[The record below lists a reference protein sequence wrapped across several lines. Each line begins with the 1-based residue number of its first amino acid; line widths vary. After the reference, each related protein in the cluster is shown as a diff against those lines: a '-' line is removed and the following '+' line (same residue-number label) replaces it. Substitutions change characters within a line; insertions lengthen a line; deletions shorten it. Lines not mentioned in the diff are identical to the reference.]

1 MEHPVGYDNKNLLR
15 AGDRQVCDRPGAA
28 DCVDGVGGDE
38 EAEEA
43 EPDEDLVAVRHA
55 LVVHP
60 LLLQQLPLHLG
71 VLKVKKKGG
80 RFSWM
85 SVVSCRCSLHPA
97 QWPPSRQP
105 KQQQNLNRN

>member
-60 LLLQQLPLHLG
+60 LLLQQLSLHLS
-71 VLKVKKKGG
+71 VLKG
-80 RFSWM
+80 RGTNLQHSPQWM
-85 SVVSCRCSLHPA
+85 SNILFIKGLCGA
-97 QWPPSRQP
+97 
-105 KQQQNLNRN
+105 